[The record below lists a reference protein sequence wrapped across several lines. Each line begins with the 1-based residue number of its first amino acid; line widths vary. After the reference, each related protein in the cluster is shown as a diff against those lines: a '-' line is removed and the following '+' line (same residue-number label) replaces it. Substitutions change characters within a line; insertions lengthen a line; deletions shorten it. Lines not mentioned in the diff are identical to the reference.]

1 MRNPFEYGGVVGA
14 DAFCNR
20 SDELKFLTRAIENVQ
35 TVFMYS
41 ERRMGK
47 SSLVKQVLSNLDK
60 HLFVPAYVDLWSTD
74 SAESFALSFARGLT
88 EASTHTVEKMLL
100 FAKERFPY
108 LVPTAGLDDSGRPKI
123 SFTLSARDVSK
134 PNLAQVLEA
143 PQRLAERTQKTVV
156 MVLDEFQQILE
167 YENDLV
173 ERQLRSSIQHQRN
186 VAYIFLGSRKHLI
199 QKMVIDKT
207 RPFYRSGPH
216 FPLGPIGTEHWEP
229 FIKARFER
237 FGKLISQPQIN
248 WICQLSEGHPFYTQH
263 LCHALWELAEPGH
276 PMSED
281 LLRAALELLLKQ
293 EDYAYSVL
301 WQSLGLNQRRM
312 LQGLAWEGSGA
323 TEPFSSAFV
332 HTYGLRTASNVQR
345 AIESLLP
352 KDVIDQ
358 EGGRY
363 FILDRFFKLWIVNL
377 MSGTMGHRT
386 PLPDTL
392 EPQ

>member
-1 MRNPFEYGGVVGA
+1 
-14 DAFCNR
+14 
-20 SDELKFLTRAIENVQ
+20 
-35 TVFMYS
+35 
-41 ERRMGK
+41 
-47 SSLVKQVLSNLDK
+47 
-60 HLFVPAYVDLWSTD
+60 
-74 SAESFALSFARGLT
+74 
-88 EASTHTVEKMLL
+88 
-100 FAKERFPY
+100 
-108 LVPTAGLDDSGRPKI
+108 
-123 SFTLSARDVSK
+123 
-134 PNLAQVLEA
+134 
-143 PQRLAERTQKTVV
+143 
-156 MVLDEFQQILE
+156 
-167 YENDLV
+167 
-173 ERQLRSSIQHQRN
+173 
-186 VAYIFLGSRKHLI
+186 
-199 QKMVIDKT
+199 
-207 RPFYRSGPH
+207 
-216 FPLGPIGTEHWEP
+216 
-229 FIKARFER
+229 
-237 FGKLISQPQIN
+237 
-248 WICQLSEGHPFYTQH
+248 
-263 LCHALWELAEPGH
+263 
-276 PMSED
+276 MSED

-386 PLPDTL
+386 PIPDTL